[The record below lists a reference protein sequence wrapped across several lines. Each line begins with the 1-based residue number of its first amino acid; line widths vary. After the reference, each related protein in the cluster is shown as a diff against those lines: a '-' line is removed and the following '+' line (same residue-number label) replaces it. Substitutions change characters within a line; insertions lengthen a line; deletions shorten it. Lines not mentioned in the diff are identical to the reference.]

1 MKKLQDFFQ
10 KLFFPVYTFRN
21 IALVF
26 GFGLFMIGL
35 GILIDWVLY
44 GTVRPDLQRGS
55 VGDWVTIIGAGAW
68 IVVFAIWSLR
78 GIFGTPEPKPM
89 TNQEVIDQVIKK
101 NYTPRVESLL
111 LDEST
116 YLKKLKNKITEFLD
130 RNATY
135 QKIAFTFILSFIALI
150 FGQVFE
156 AAFLDLTNAGVLI
169 AVYGCSMW
177 LYREFFYEMDL

>member
-10 KLFFPVYTFRN
+10 KLFFPVYSLRN

-35 GILIDWVLY
+35 GMLTDWVLY
-44 GTVRPDLQRGS
+44 GSVRPDPFRLGS
-55 VGDWVTIIGAGAW
+55 AGDWVTAIGTGAW
-68 IVVFAIWSLR
+68 VAVFGIWSLR
-78 GIFGTPEPKPM
+78 GFFGTPASQKS
-89 TNQEVIDQVIKK
+89 
-101 NYTPRVESLL
+101 ESVSRLEYME

-116 YLKKLKNKITEFLD
+116 YLKKLKNKVVGFLD

-135 QKIAFTFILSFIALI
+135 QKIAFTLILSFIALI

-156 AAFLDLTNAGVLI
+156 AAFLDLTNAGVMI

>member
-78 GIFGTPEPKPM
+78 GIFGKP
-89 TNQEVIDQVIKK
+89 
-101 NYTPRVESLL
+101 S
-111 LDEST
+111 DEKSTSVSRLEYMEMDENT
-116 YLKKLKNKITEFLD
+116 YLKKLKNKVVGFLD

-135 QKIAFTFILSFIALI
+135 QKIAFTLILSFITLI
-150 FGQVFE
+150 FGQIFE